1 MSSPRGAGL
10 LGCGYQ
16 LPRSVRRNDDPVFE
30 CLDTSRNAQGIYQ
43 SVLFRG
49 LDRRH
54 CLGPD
59 ESITDLVT
67 ESCLRA
73 LDAAGV
79 AAEDVDRLYGYVS
92 VPEYHVPN
100 ALYQVHH
107 DLGLSRKAMVVPIN
121 AEQANFL
128 SGMVH
133 AAEAVRSGNATY
145 CLVTCGS
152 NWSQHIDYSQ
162 GHSTCVGDGAGAAL
176 IGPSDRFVVI
186 DHATTTNTSYY
197 RAATMAT
204 RPLTIHSRRQVP
216 VDGTGMPTPTLDLN
230 QCGIEVMSSW
240 LKDGIPELVNE
251 LLTRHAIRGDQIT
264 LITYQ
269 SVRILLDHWAE
280 RIGPKE
286 YVDTLAEFG
295 HMISATYPVNLAY
308 SFDRISTQYLVLA
321 GLDLGMQLEAVL
333 LQTDPPHLST

>member
-1 MSSPRGAGL
+1 MSERNAGL

-16 LPRSVRRNDDPVFE
+16 LPRRVRRNNDPVFQ

-43 SVLFRG
+43 SVLFRD

-67 ESCLRA
+67 GSCRRT
-73 LDAAGV
+73 LDSAGV

-92 VPEYHVPN
+92 VPEYHAPN

-107 DLGLSRKAMVVPIN
+107 DLGLGPEAMVVPIN
-121 AEQANFL
+121 TEQANFL

-133 AAEAVRSGNATY
+133 AAEAVRSGSATY
-145 CLVTCGS
+145 CLVACGS

-162 GHSTCVGDGAGAAL
+162 GHSTCIGDGAGATL

-186 DHATTTNTSYY
+186 DHGTRANTSYY

-204 RPLTIHSRRQVP
+204 RPLTVHSRRQLP
-216 VDGTGMPTPTLDLN
+216 VDGTGMPVPTLELN
-230 QCGIEVMSSW
+230 QSGVEVVSSW
-240 LKDGIPELVNE
+240 IKDGIPELVNRI
-251 LLTRHAIRGDQIT
+251 LARHDIRGDQIT

-280 RIGPKE
+280 RIGPKT

-295 HMISATYPVNLAY
+295 HMISATYPVNLAHV
-308 SFDRISTQYLVLA
+308 FDCVATEYLVIA
-321 GLDLGMQLEAVL
+321 GVSLGMQLEAVL
-333 LQTDPPHLST
+333 LQV

>member
-1 MSSPRGAGL
+1 MSKRRGAGL

-16 LPRSVRRNDDPVFE
+16 LPQRVRRNNDPVFE

-43 SVLFRG
+43 SVLFRD

-67 ESCLRA
+67 ESCQRT
-73 LDAAGV
+73 LDSAGV
-79 AAEDVDRLYGYVS
+79 AAGKVDRLYGYVS
-92 VPEYHVPN
+92 VPEYHAPN

-107 DLGLSRKAMVVPIN
+107 DLGLAPKAMVVPIN
-121 AEQANFL
+121 TEQVNFL

-133 AAEAVRSGNATY
+133 AAEAIRSGSATY
-145 CLVTCGS
+145 CLVACGS
-152 NWSQHIDYSQ
+152 NWSRHVDYSQ
-162 GHSTCVGDGAGAAL
+162 GHSTCIGDGAGATL
-176 IGPSDRFVVI
+176 IGPSDHFVVI
-186 DHATTTNTSYY
+186 DHASTTNTSYY
-197 RAATMAT
+197 RAATMRI
-204 RPLTIHSRRQVP
+204 RPLTVHARRQVP
-216 VDGTGMPTPTLDLN
+216 VDSAGMPLATLDLT
-230 QCGIEVMSSW
+230 QSGVEVVSSW
-240 LKDGIPELVNE
+240 IKNGIPELVNE
-251 LLTRHAIRGDQIT
+251 LLARHSITGNQIT

-286 YVDTLAEFG
+286 YVDTLAKFG

-308 SFDRISTQYLVLA
+308 AFDSVSTDYIVLA
-321 GLDLGMQLEAVL
+321 GVGLGMQLEAVL
-333 LQTDPPHLST
+333 IRV